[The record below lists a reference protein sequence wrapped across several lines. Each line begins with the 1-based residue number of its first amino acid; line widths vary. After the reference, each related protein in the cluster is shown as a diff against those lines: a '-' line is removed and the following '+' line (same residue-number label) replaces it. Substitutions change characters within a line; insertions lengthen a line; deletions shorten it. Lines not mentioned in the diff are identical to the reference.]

1 MLELISA
8 IIFSISANLDNIIIG
23 ISYGTKKF
31 HISNERNILIALITT
46 FVTFIAMYFG
56 KYITLIMPASLAN
69 ILGSSVLILI
79 GLYTLFQSVLSYYI
93 TNKKKRTLN
102 ITNSP
107 PIVSKRIS
115 YKELFLIALTLSG
128 NNLATGIA
136 ASIINLNIFITV
148 ISTFIFG
155 YLFMYIGNKIGNGFI
170 SNIATKY
177 ATIISGILL
186 VLLGIIEL
194 FNI

>member
-23 ISYGTKKF
+23 ISYGTKKI